1 MSGLKEYDILN
12 LVGEGAFASVFR
24 VKRKSDSKEYALK
37 RIKLNQMNQ
46 KEVSNSLNEVRLLA
60 SIKSPYIIGYKDALI
75 DENTK
80 SLCIIT
86 EFAAN
91 GDLAGKIKSL
101 KKSNRYMEEEEIWKI
116 AIRLIHGLKYLHNM
130 NIFHRDLK
138 TANVLIGHDGVK
150 LGDLN
155 VSIVSKNGMA
165 YTQTGTPYYA
175 SPEVWNS
182 KAYDNKCDVWSLGC
196 VIY

>member
-1 MSGLKEYDILN
+1 MSGLKDYDILN

-60 SIKSPYIIGYKDALI
+60 SIKSPYIIGYKDAFI

-86 EFAAN
+86 EFASN
-91 GDLAGKIKSL
+91 GDLAGKIKNL
-101 KKSNRYMEEEEIWKI
+101 KKSNRFMDEE
-116 AIRLIHGLKYLHNM
+116 
-130 NIFHRDLK
+130 
-138 TANVLIGHDGVK
+138 
-150 LGDLN
+150 
-155 VSIVSKNGMA
+155 
-165 YTQTGTPYYA
+165 
-175 SPEVWNS
+175 
-182 KAYDNKCDVWSLGC
+182 
-196 VIY
+196 